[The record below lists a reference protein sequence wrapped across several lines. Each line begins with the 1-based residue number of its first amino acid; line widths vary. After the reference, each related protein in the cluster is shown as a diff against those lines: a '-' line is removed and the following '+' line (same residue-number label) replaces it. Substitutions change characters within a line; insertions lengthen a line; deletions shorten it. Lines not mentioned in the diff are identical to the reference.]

1 MNYYVPVF
9 AKIVDSSLWSEPDFV
24 VKVFITMLV
33 KKDKDGVVRANAFN
47 IAQWSRKSEDEVL
60 KALKIL
66 SSPDKKRI
74 EPQANDGR
82 RIQRVEDGW
91 LILNASFYQDLMRQA
106 NRREYQRKKQAEYR
120 AKVKPKENVEDLI
133 DIHQAHATKLKKQL
147 DETNGSRNA

>member
-47 IAQWSRKSEDEVL
+47 IAQWSRKSEEEVL
-60 KALKIL
+60 KALKVL
-66 SSPDKKRI
+66 SSPDKRRI

-91 LILNASFYQDLMRQA
+91 LILNAGFYQDLMRQA

-120 AKVKPKENVEDLI
+120 AKAKPKENVEDLI
-133 DIHQAHATKLKKQL
+133 EVHQIHAANLKKQL
-147 DETNGSRNA
+147 ATENGGQ